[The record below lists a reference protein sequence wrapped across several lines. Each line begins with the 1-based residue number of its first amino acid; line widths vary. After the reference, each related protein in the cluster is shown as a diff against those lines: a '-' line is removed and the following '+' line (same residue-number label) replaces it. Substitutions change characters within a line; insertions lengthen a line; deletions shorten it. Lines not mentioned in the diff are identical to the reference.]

1 MAILN
6 NKTIICNAGHYD
18 GAQGFKFNGLIEGE
32 ETKKIRDLAVT
43 YLKQAGYEVIAI
55 PDNLN
60 LRQSIDFANLYEAG
74 LAVDIHLNSR
84 GTRGNV
90 SGTEVY
96 TDNALQSQSIA
107 NILSKFIAK
116 NLGTRNAG
124 YKHHTQS
131 GVGSLGWITQVKC
144 PAFVIECAYMDE
156 PIDATLYAQNG
167 QMKITRGLVEGI
179 NYLYGVNDP
188 ENVVVS
194 LQQQIIN
201 LSLKVVE
208 LINKLLNRNKYGRK
222 N

>member
-1 MAILN
+1 MPILT
-6 NKTIICNAGHYD
+6 NKTLIINAGHYD
-18 GAQGFKFNGLIEGE
+18 GAQGFQFNGLTEGE

-60 LRQSIDFANLYEAG
+60 LRQSIDFANLYDG
-74 LAVDIHLNSR
+74 GIAVDLHLNSR
-84 GTRGNV
+84 GNRGNV

-107 NILSKFIAK
+107 SILSKFISK
-116 NLGTRNAG
+116 HLGTRNAG

-131 GVGSLGWITQVKC
+131 GVGSLGWVTQVKC

-167 QMKITRGLVEGI
+167 SMKIARGILEGI
-179 NYLYGVNDP
+179 NYLYGVNEP
-188 ENVVVS
+188 ENVVIS

-201 LSLKVVE
+201 LSLKVVQ
-208 LINKLLNRNKYGRK
+208 LINKLLNKNKYGRK
-222 N
+222 S